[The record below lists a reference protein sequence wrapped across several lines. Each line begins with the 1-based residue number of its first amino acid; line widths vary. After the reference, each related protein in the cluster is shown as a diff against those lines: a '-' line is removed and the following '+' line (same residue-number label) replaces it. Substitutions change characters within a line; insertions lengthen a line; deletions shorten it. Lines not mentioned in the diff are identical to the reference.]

1 VLQARNWSNLWLI
14 RGWLDAVSRDT
25 FHEDADNSVVV
36 GWRDRL
42 RRSKLLIIVE
52 LIVAVLFMIGNV
64 VGVIPHS
71 STPFLLLLGWLS
83 LWLRRSGWRA
93 IGLSRPHFGRTLLLG
108 VVIGTAYQFLSL
120 ALIDPLIARLT
131 GRLPDVS
138 QFAPLVGNLQGLLFC
153 LAVVWTLAAFGEEL
167 VYRGYLTNRIA
178 ELVDAKRARWVVS
191 LLASSAL
198 FGAVHYYQGASGVI
212 ATGLCGLLYGTLY
225 LVSGH
230 NLWLP
235 IVAHGVLDG
244 VACVLIFLGQY
255 PGL

>member
-1 VLQARNWSNLWLI
+1 
-14 RGWLDAVSRDT
+14 
-25 FHEDADNSVVV
+25 
-36 GWRDRL
+36 
-42 RRSKLLIIVE
+42 
-52 LIVAVLFMIGNV
+52 
-64 VGVIPHS
+64 
-71 STPFLLLLGWLS
+71 
-83 LWLRRSGWRA
+83 
-93 IGLSRPHFGRTLLLG
+93 
-108 VVIGTAYQFLSL
+108 
-120 ALIDPLIARLT
+120 
-131 GRLPDVS
+131 
-138 QFAPLVGNLQGLLFC
+138 
-153 LAVVWTLAAFGEEL
+153 VVWTLAAFGEEL

-191 LLASSAL
+191 LLASSTL

>member
-1 VLQARNWSNLWLI
+1 
-14 RGWLDAVSRDT
+14 
-25 FHEDADNSVVV
+25 
-36 GWRDRL
+36 
-42 RRSKLLIIVE
+42 
-52 LIVAVLFMIGNV
+52 M
-64 VGVIPHS
+64 
-71 STPFLLLLGWLS
+71 
-83 LWLRRSGWRA
+83 
-93 IGLSRPHFGRTLLLG
+93 
-108 VVIGTAYQFLSL
+108 
-120 ALIDPLIARLT
+120 
-131 GRLPDVS
+131 
-138 QFAPLVGNLQGLLFC
+138 
-153 LAVVWTLAAFGEEL
+153 VWTLAAFGEEL

-191 LLASSAL
+191 LLASSTL